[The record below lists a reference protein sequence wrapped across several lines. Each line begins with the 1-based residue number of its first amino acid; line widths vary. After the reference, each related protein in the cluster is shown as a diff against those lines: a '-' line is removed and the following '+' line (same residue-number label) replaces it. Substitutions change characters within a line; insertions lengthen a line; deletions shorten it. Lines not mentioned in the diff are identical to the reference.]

1 MNCKLCTLDG
11 ERCPPYLP
19 YTRQYDLLF
28 IGQAP
33 GKTEII
39 TKQPFTGSA
48 GKMLFSLC
56 KEAGLTKREIPQ
68 ANLVQC
74 KPSDDGKGND
84 RQPTPFEIECCEQS
98 LKETIWQVQPQL
110 IVAFGTPAARELTG
124 KEPISSLHGSF
135 HPLLPR
141 WEYECQV
148 LCCYHPS
155 FVMRQRQ
162 QIPVAIKDLR
172 LVHTFFIQ
180 GIEVK
185 REANFLLDPSR
196 SELLQ
201 YLERGHTG
209 VTDWDTETTGLNK
222 RKDRV
227 IGMSFSVDER
237 SACAVYFTDKD
248 DRVPVIKKWL
258 QDDSFR
264 KSTQNGSYDFEIT
277 YSSLGVEPQGWA
289 FDTKLA
295 EQLLNS
301 DLPKD
306 LDHLR
311 AMYTTMEPYKP
322 PKKEMKNLLLWGK
335 DRMLLYAAKDA
346 LCTGL
351 VRRGQEP
358 LLSPQQKKIM
368 QEILLPASLALNHM
382 ERRGM
387 KVDVNTLAIM
397 YANVIPQIEAL
408 TEEIQTELS
417 VNPNSPKQVSSYFN
431 IDSSDREALEELISR
446 GHEKSEMLKKI
457 LECRDLSKGASTFL
471 RGVYERLEEGYI
483 HTEYN
488 PSGTGT
494 GRLSSKNPNLQ
505 NVQKKF
511 RVIYVPEEGHV
522 ILAGDY
528 KQLELWVGGYLSPGD
543 ALLAFLRNG
552 GDIHSQVLSEIK
564 DYIPERLL
572 WNARN
577 VAKTVVFGTFYGR
590 GARSIAIYFGVPI
603 STAEEWQNGLFKI
616 APEVRGY
623 IEERTLDFRQ
633 RGYVETPFGR
643 KRFIQS
649 VPQAVNAPIQSTAN
663 DIKLKALI
671 ALERASFDLRLD
683 VHDEIV
689 CIVERRKLKSTA
701 KQMKKLMEAPV
712 EELGG
717 MRFPAEM
724 EWGENWYEMT
734 AVKGV

>member
-1 MNCKLCTLDG
+1 MNCELCTLD
-11 ERCPPYLP
+11 RVKCPSYFPF
-19 YTRQYDLLF
+19 TEQYPLLF

-33 GKTEII
+33 GKTELI
-39 TKQPFTGSA
+39 TGQPFTGPA
-48 GKMLFSLC
+48 GKMLFSIC
-56 KEAGLTKREIPQ
+56 KEAGLVKREIAQ

-74 KPSDDGKGND
+74 KPPDDGKGND
-84 RQPTPFEIECCEQS
+84 RQPTPLEIECCESQ
-98 LKETIWQVQPQL
+98 LKEAIWSVKPEL
-110 IVAFGTPAARELTG
+110 IVSFGTPATKELTG
-124 KEPISSLHGSF
+124 KGPISSLHGSF
-135 HPLLPR
+135 HPLLPK

-155 FVMRQRQ
+155 FVRRQRQ

-172 LVHTFFIQ
+172 LVNTFFIQ
-180 GIEVK
+180 GIKVKKEVD
-185 REANFLLDPSR
+185 FLLDPSR
-196 SELLQ
+196 GELIN
-201 YLERGHTG
+201 YLEKGRGKI
-209 VTDWDTETTGLNK
+209 TDWDTETTGLNK

-227 IGMSFSVDER
+227 IGMSFSVDAM
-237 SACAVYFTDKD
+237 SACAVYFVEED
-248 DRVPVIKKWL
+248 DRLPLIKEWL
-258 QDDSFR
+258 QDEDFK

-277 YSSLGVEPQGWA
+277 NSSLSVEPKGWA

-322 PKKEMKNLLLWGK
+322 SKKEVKDIQYWGK
-335 DRMLLYAAKDA
+335 DKMLLYAAKDA

-358 LLSPQQKKIM
+358 LLSEVQHKIM
-368 QEILLPASLALNHM
+368 QEILLPVSLTLNHM

-397 YANVIPQIEAL
+397 YGNVIPQIEAL
-408 TEEIQTELS
+408 TEEIQSELG
-417 VNPNSPKQVSSYFN
+417 VNPNSPKQVTACFN
-431 IDSSDREALEELISR
+431 LKSSDREALEELIAK
-446 GHEKSEMLKKI
+446 GHPQEEMIKKI

-511 RVIYVPEEGHV
+511 RVIYVPEKGHV
-522 ILAGDY
+522 ILTGDY
-528 KQLELWVGGYLSPGD
+528 KQLELWVGGYLAPGD
-543 ALLAFLRNG
+543 SLLTFLRGG
-552 GDIHSQVLSEIK
+552 GDIHDQVLLEIK

-590 GARSIAIYFGVPI
+590 GARSIVIYFGVSI

-616 APEVRGY
+616 APDLRGY
-623 IEERTLDFRQ
+623 IEERTLDFR
-633 RGYVETPFGR
+633 
-643 KRFIQS
+643 
-649 VPQAVNAPIQSTAN
+649 
-663 DIKLKALI
+663 L
-671 ALERASFDLRLD
+671 
-683 VHDEIV
+683 
-689 CIVERRKLKSTA
+689 
-701 KQMKKLMEAPV
+701 
-712 EELGG
+712 
-717 MRFPAEM
+717 
-724 EWGENWYEMT
+724 
-734 AVKGV
+734 